1 MTTIEVVEHQ
11 RDIIKQQ
18 AGVIADLVELLEQSD
33 ITGPGVEATLAR
45 ARDLVEVKHE

>member
-11 RDIIKQQ
+11 RDIIQQQ

-33 ITGPGVEATLAR
+33 MTGPGVEDALAK
-45 ARDLVEVKHE
+45 ARDLVEASHE